1 MSETTKINNEKLEN
15 FLDFVLKRTVSEGS
29 G

>member
-1 MSETTKINNEKLEN
+1 MLDTTKINNEKFEN
-15 FLDFVLKRTVSEGS
+15 FLDFVLKRTVSEES